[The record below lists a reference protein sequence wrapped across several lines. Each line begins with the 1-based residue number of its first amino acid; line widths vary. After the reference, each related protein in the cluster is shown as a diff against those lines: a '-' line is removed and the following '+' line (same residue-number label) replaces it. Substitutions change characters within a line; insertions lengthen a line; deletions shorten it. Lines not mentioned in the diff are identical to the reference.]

1 MNEQDQEQENHL
13 TSIFAVR
20 TTIGREKAVQELIFN
35 RLRTINPVP
44 DLKAILIS
52 ENYRGYVFIEAIHQ
66 RDVLHIC
73 NGVPHVKG
81 KIVGSIPFDS
91 IMGVIKP
98 EKNIFIMEEG
108 DIVEVTSG
116 LFQNNKARI
125 IKMPKDKEGA
135 KEEVTVRLLDS
146 DSPITV
152 KIHADYLKLFEKKQ
166 EITSEYVIDSQK
178 EDSSDLIEDA
188 EKVAEDLIGTDKEVK
203 KKKKSKKKAVY
214 SQQEVSTVMDD
225 TFSFD
230 EEEKEDE
237 IEELADQG
245 EDSYEQKD
253 EPEDKE
259 EDEDDWA
266 KFMM

>member
-1 MNEQDQEQENHL
+1 MNEQKQEPENHL

-152 KIHADYLKLFEKKQ
+152 KIHADYLKLFEKKRQ
-166 EITSEYVIDSQK
+166 VISEYVIENES

-188 EKVAEDLIGTDKEVK
+188 EKVADVLIDEDKTVK
-203 KKKKSKKKAVY
+203 KKKTSKKKAVF
-214 SQQEVSTVMDD
+214 SQKEVSTTMDD

-230 EEEKEDE
+230 EEEKDDE
-237 IEELADQG
+237 IEELADQKD
-245 EDSYEQKD
+245 ESYEEHDESKD
-253 EPEDKE
+253 SE

>member
-1 MNEQDQEQENHL
+1 MNEQKQEPENHL

-135 KEEVTVRLLDS
+135 KEEVTVRLIDS

-152 KIHADYLKLFEKKQ
+152 KIHADYLKLFEKKRQ
-166 EITSEYVIDSQK
+166 VISEYVIDNEK
-178 EDSSDLIEDA
+178 EDTSDIIDEA
-188 EKVAEDLIGTDKEVK
+188 EKAAEDLIDPDKKV
-203 KKKKSKKKAVY
+203 KKKSKKKY
-214 SQQEVSTVMDD
+214 SQKEVTTVSDD

-230 EEEKEDE
+230 EEEKDDE
-237 IEELADQG
+237 IEELADHAD
-245 EDSYEQKD
+245 ESYEQQD
-253 EPEDKE
+253 ESKDKE
-259 EDEDDWA
+259 DDEDDWA

>member
-1 MNEQDQEQENHL
+1 MNEQKHEPENHL

-135 KEEVTVRLLDS
+135 KEEVTVRLIDS

-152 KIHADYLKLFEKKQ
+152 KIHADYLKLFEKKRQ
-166 EITSEYVIDSQK
+166 VISEYVIDNEK
-178 EDSSDLIEDA
+178 EDTSDIIDEA
-188 EKVAEDLIGTDKEVK
+188 EKAAEDLIDPDKKV
-203 KKKKSKKKAVY
+203 KKKSKKKY
-214 SQQEVSTVMDD
+214 SQKEVTTVSDD

-230 EEEKEDE
+230 EEEKDDE
-237 IEELADQG
+237 IEELADHAD
-245 EDSYEQKD
+245 ESYEQQD
-253 EPEDKE
+253 ESKDKE
-259 EDEDDWA
+259 DDEDDWA

>member
-1 MNEQDQEQENHL
+1 MNEQKQESENHL

-135 KEEVTVRLLDS
+135 KEEVTVRLIDS

-152 KIHADYLKLFEKKQ
+152 KIHADYLKLFEKKRQ
-166 EITSEYVIDSQK
+166 IISEYVIDSEK
-178 EDSSDLIEDA
+178 EDTSDLIDEA
-188 EKVAEDLIGTDKEVK
+188 EKAADDLIDPDKKVK
-203 KKKKSKKKAVY
+203 KKTKKKAVY
-214 SQQEVSTVMDD
+214 SQKEVTTVSDD

-230 EEEKEDE
+230 EEEKDDE
-237 IEELADQG
+237 IEELADHAD
-245 EDSYEQKD
+245 ESYEQQD
-253 EPEDKE
+253 ESEDKE

>member
-1 MNEQDQEQENHL
+1 MNEQKQEPENHL

-135 KEEVTVRLLDS
+135 KEEVTVRLIDS

-152 KIHADYLKLFEKKQ
+152 KIHADYLKLFEKKRQ
-166 EITSEYVIDSQK
+166 VISEYVIDNEK
-178 EDSSDLIEDA
+178 EDTSDLIDEA
-188 EKVAEDLIGTDKEVK
+188 EKTAEDLIDPDKKIKKKTKKKYSQKEVTT
-203 KKKKSKKKAVY
+203 
-214 SQQEVSTVMDD
+214 VSDD

-237 IEELADQG
+237 IEELADHLD
-245 EDSYEQKD
+245 ESYEGQN
-253 EPEDKE
+253 ESEDKE